1 MVQVML
7 NTCVSCSTLSH
18 DVSKFVYFIPK
29 LRNLKT
35 VKSCTLKGFFIN
47 NICNL
52 INECLKGKARG
63 VFSLFSCK
71 GGKSVRRGKSPLLL
85 YWLHI
90 GAGWANFKGIIC
102 ERAEILR
109 AV

>member
-18 DVSKFVYFIPK
+18 DVSKFVYFIPQ

-35 VKSCTLKGFFIN
+35 VKSCTPKGFFIN
-47 NICNL
+47 NIYNL

-71 GGKSVRRGKSPLLL
+71 GGNR
-85 YWLHI
+85 
-90 GAGWANFKGIIC
+90 C
-102 ERAEILR
+102 EEERALYFCTGFTLELDGLILKG
-109 AV
+109 